1 MTKPTRQPALPRAM
15 GTRKQT
21 TPTPA
26 RITASTKVTIAPAP
40 RSRWDAESTMVPHF
54 SAVRYGQQEPQQ

>member
-1 MTKPTRQPALPRAM
+1 MSTPARQPALPRAM
-15 GTRKQT
+15 GTRRQT

-40 RSRWDAESTMVPHF
+40 RSRRDAESTMVPHF

>member
-1 MTKPTRQPALPRAM
+1 MTKPTRPAALPRAM

-26 RITASTKVTIAPAP
+26 RITADTKVTIAPAP
-40 RSRWDAESTMVPHF
+40 RDRWDAESTMVPHF